1 MPDLPH
7 AVKLLPRFLP
17 KPWGGRRMAQALG
30 MELPGRDP
38 IGECWL
44 VHDRDGRSSE
54 IADGPLAGRTIGE
67 FRGDDPFPLLVK
79 ILDASQPL
87 SVQVH
92 PGPEAAERL
101 GAEQKSE
108 CWFVLHAELDA
119 KVYRGLRD
127 GVTREDVARAADD
140 GSFADLLHPVPVS
153 AGDTIY
159 VPAGTVHTIGAG
171 VLLAEVQQN
180 SDTTYRLHDWGRVGL
195 AGRPRDLH
203 VESALES
210 IEFGPRGE
218 DTIPMQLIEDDGPVR
233 RLLLVRS
240 THFTVEHVTAM
251 GTFTLTA
258 PASDDGTWRV
268 LHVLAGAGNLRPFD
282 RKSPAIEFATGETLL
297 LPSRFEEY
305 EVELGATVL
314 RAMLFRR

>member
-7 AVKLLPRFLP
+7 VVKVLPRFVP
-17 KPWGGRRMAQALG
+17 KPWGGRHVAQVLG
-30 MELPGRDP
+30 WDLPGDDP

-54 IADGPLAGRTIGE
+54 IAGGPLAGRTIGE

-92 PGPEAAERL
+92 PGPEAAHRL
-101 GAEQKSE
+101 GVEPKSE
-108 CWFVLHAELDA
+108 CWFVLHAAPDA

-127 GVTREDVARAADD
+127 GVTREDVARAAVD
-140 GSFADLLHPVPVS
+140 GSFADLLHAVPVS
-153 AGDTIY
+153 AGDTVY

-171 VLLAEVQQN
+171 VLLVEVQQN

-195 AGRPRDLH
+195 DGLPRDLH
-203 VESALES
+203 VEKALDS
-210 IEFGPRGE
+210 IQFGPRGD
-218 DTIPMQLIEDDGPVR
+218 DTIPMQLIEDEGAVR
-233 RLLLVRS
+233 RLLLVKS
-240 THFTVEHVTAM
+240 PHFTAEHLTAM

-258 PASDDGTWRV
+258 PAADDGTWRV
-268 LHVLAGAGNLRPFD
+268 LHILAGAGNLRPFD
-282 RKSPAIEFATGETLL
+282 RKSLPIEFAPGDTLL
-297 LPSRFEEY
+297 LPSRYEEY
-305 EVELGATVL
+305 EVELGVTVL